1 MEIVEHSGPE
11 TLVAADGGMGEGTR
25 PGVGT
30 AAGSVDRATSDGGGD
45 PGQGVL
51 DQLNRI
57 LDEHWFDTAMEHL
70 CRCSTSAR
78 WLAEDRELR
87 IPGSGKH
94 GHWIE
99 VFSMFR
105 RGTITRCVAA

>member
-1 MEIVEHSGPE
+1 MKEPARERGRQQDLWI
-11 TLVAADGGMGEGTR
+11 A
-25 PGVGT
+25 
-30 AAGSVDRATSDGGGD
+30 GGGD
-45 PGQGVL
+45 PGQSVL

-57 LDEHWFDTAMEHL
+57 LNEHWFDTAVEHL

-105 RGTITRCVAA
+105 RYNHALCSDVAFPLEV